1 MDTALLQFVF
11 PNLIPEILPVSQQFL
26 VLFKLGIMFSNG
38 LGDSFPCRLQV
49 IKCLHHQLNF
59 SHVAGGIWNRPYV
72 LPTELNLAR
81 PQPIDSK

>member
-1 MDTALLQFVF
+1 
-11 PNLIPEILPVSQQFL
+11 
-26 VLFKLGIMFSNG
+26 MFSNG

-49 IKCLHHQLNF
+49 IKGPHHQLNF